1 MAEAMKSAEDMVA
14 EADTGARQAG
24 PFATKLIFAI
34 CIIWSLFQLYIA
46 SKLPGVMAQATGQ
59 SIFANIVAQA
69 RFVHLAF
76 ALTLATLAFPIL
88 GHKNKIPIY
97 DWVLLAMGVS
107 ACGFKPVYRKGAAST
122 DLRGLVLLPEAVDP
136 ISFAYRERLRRRFGD
151 AGEQAVYLLEN
162 ATKIEESGIA
172 ITQASDVTRYRVLGE
187 TEWRLVNRETSEV
200 LIADTAS
207 AFTGFDATSSAFSV
221 REARKAAEERLAIE
235 LAELTISAISAYLS
249 ENGAS

>member
-1 MAEAMKSAEDMVA
+1 MSSFD
-14 EADTGARQAG
+14 RR
-24 PFATKLIFAI
+24 
-34 CIIWSLFQLYIA
+34 
-46 SKLPGVMAQATGQ
+46 
-59 SIFANIVAQA
+59 
-69 RFVHLAF
+69 RFLAF
-76 ALTLATLAFPIL
+76 GAAI
-88 GHKNKIPIY
+88 
-97 DWVLLAMGVS
+97 GVS